1 MDSNARGTAASA
13 DTIAAVATAPGRGGI
28 GIVRVSGPDCRHIAA
43 ALLGR
48 APAPRTAELHRFRDA
63 AGEPIDEGIALYFPA
78 PASFTGEDVL
88 ELQGHGGPVVM
99 DLLLRRVLELGAR
112 AAGPGEFTQRAFL
125 NDKLDLAQAEA
136 VADLI
141 DSGSAQ
147 AARAALRSLQGEF
160 SSQVHDLA
168 ESVLELRMWVEA
180 AIDFPEEE
188 VDFLGDRALGARLEF
203 IRRRFAELAE
213 TARQG
218 ALLRDGLTIVIAGRP
233 NAGKSSLLN
242 RLAGYDAAIV
252 TPVPGTTRD
261 VLRERIEIDGLP
273 LHVLDTAGLR
283 ESRDEVEAEGIRRAH
298 RELERA
304 DRVLFVVD
312 SADPAAVAGIAADL
326 AALPTEAPRT
336 VVFNKIDRV
345 GGAPR
350 IEPGVAATVDDAV
363 PAPGGAASG
372 APAAS
377 PAEGTPSHGHVHLS
391 AATGAG
397 LDLLRQHLKDC
408 VGFHPSGVG
417 VLSARARHLDAL
429 RRARSRVE
437 EAHRLLTERHAGEL
451 VAQELTDAQKA
462 LGEITGEVT
471 SDDLLGGIFA
481 SFCIGK

>member
-1 MDSNARGTAASA
+1 MSPIS
-13 DTIAAVATAPGRGGI
+13 TIAAIATAPGRGGI
-28 GIVRVSGPDCRHIAA
+28 GIVRVSGSRCRSIAD

-48 APAPRTAELHRFRDA
+48 VPEPRVAELRRFLDA
-63 AGEPIDEGIALYFPA
+63 TGEPIDEGIALYFPG

-88 ELQGHGGPVVM
+88 ELHGHGGPVVM

-112 AAGPGEFTQRAFL
+112 PAEPGEFTQRAFL

-160 SSQVHDLA
+160 SAQVHDLA
-168 ESVLELRMWVEA
+168 EAVLELRMWVEA

-188 VDFLGDRALGARLEF
+188 VDFLGDRALDARLEF
-203 IRRRFAELAE
+203 IRHRFAGLAE

-218 ALLRDGLTIVIAGRP
+218 ALLRDGLTLVIAGRP

-252 TPVPGTTRD
+252 TPIPGTTRD

-283 ESRDEVEAEGIRRAH
+283 ESPDEVEAEGIRRAH

-312 SADPAAVAGIAADL
+312 ASDSAAVASIEADL
-326 AALPTEAPRT
+326 AGLPAAAPRT
-336 VVFNKIDRV
+336 VVLNKIDRL
-345 GGAPR
+345 GQEPR
-350 IEPGVAATVDDAV
+350 IEAGELAR
-363 PAPGGAASG
+363 
-372 APAAS
+372 
-377 PAEGTPSHGHVHLS
+377 VHLS
-391 AATGAG
+391 AASGAG
-397 LDLLRQHLKDC
+397 LDLLRIHLKEC
-408 VGFHPSGVG
+408 VGFHPTGSG
-417 VLSARARHLDAL
+417 VLSARARHLEAL
-429 RRARSRVE
+429 RCARAHVE
-437 EAHRLLTERHAGEL
+437 EAQRLLTERHAGEL
-451 VAQELTDAQKA
+451 VAQELTDAQKQ

-471 SDDLLGGIFA
+471 SDDLLGRIFS

>member
-1 MDSNARGTAASA
+1 MSPFSE
-13 DTIAAVATAPGRGGI
+13 DTIAAIATAPGRGGI
-28 GIVRVSGPDCRHIAA
+28 GIVRVSGRDCRGIAQ

-48 APAPRTAELHRFRDA
+48 VPEPRVAELHRFLAASGDA
-63 AGEPIDEGIALYFPA
+63 IDEGLALFFPG

-88 ELQGHGGPVVM
+88 ELHGHGGPVVM

-112 AAGPGEFTQRAFL
+112 AAAAGEFTQRAFL

-141 DSGSAQ
+141 DSGSVQ

-160 SSQVHDLA
+160 SAQVQELA
-168 ESVLELRMWVEA
+168 EAVLELRMWVEA

-188 VDFLGDRALGARLEF
+188 VDFLGDRALNARLEF
-203 IRRRFAELAE
+203 IRHRFAELAE

-218 ALLRDGLTIVIAGRP
+218 ALLRDGLTLVIAGRP

-252 TPVPGTTRD
+252 TPIPGTTRD

-283 ESRDEVEAEGIRRAH
+283 ESPDEVEAEGIRRAH
-298 RELERA
+298 RELARA

-312 SADPAAVAGIAADL
+312 AADPAAVAAIAADL
-326 AALPTEAPRT
+326 DALPTDAPRT
-336 VVFNKIDRV
+336 VVFNKIDRAGSDPRV
-345 GGAPR
+345 EPGDPPR
-350 IEPGVAATVDDAV
+350 I
-363 PAPGGAASG
+363 
-372 APAAS
+372 
-377 PAEGTPSHGHVHLS
+377 HLS

-397 LDLLRQHLKDC
+397 LDLLRAHLKDC
-408 VGFHPSGVG
+408 VGFHPAGTG
-417 VLSARARHLDAL
+417 VLSARARHLEAL
-429 RRARSRVE
+429 RRARAHVE

-451 VAQELTDAQKA
+451 VAQELTDAQKQ

-471 SDDLLGGIFA
+471 SDDLLGRIFG

>member
-1 MDSNARGTAASA
+1 MSSKRP
-13 DTIAAVATAPGRGGI
+13 DTIAAIATAPGRGGI
-28 GIVRVSGPDCRHIAA
+28 GIVRVSGAGCRVIGE

-48 APAPRTAELHRFRDA
+48 LPAPRVAGLHRFRDA
-63 AGEPIDEGIALYFPA
+63 TGEPIDEGLAVFFPA

-88 ELQGHGGPVVM
+88 ELHGHGGPVVM

-180 AIDFPEEE
+180 SIDFPEEE
-188 VDFLGDRALGARLEF
+188 VDFLGDRALAARLEF
-203 IRRRFAELAE
+203 IRRRFTELAE

-283 ESRDEVEAEGIRRAH
+283 ESPDEVEAEGIRRAH
-298 RELERA
+298 RELGRA

-312 SADPAAVAGIAADL
+312 ASDAGAVAGIDVDL
-326 AALPTEAPRT
+326 AALPTDAPCT
-336 VVFNKIDRV
+336 VVMNKIDRA
-345 GGAPR
+345 GGEAR
-350 IEPGVAATVDDAV
+350 IEEAQ
-363 PAPGGAASG
+363 AASDAAPAG
-372 APAAS
+372 ASGRTERRAPAAR
-377 PAEGTPSHGHVHLS
+377 VHLS

-397 LDLLRQHLKDC
+397 LELLRRHLKDC
-408 VGFHPSGVG
+408 VGFHAVGEG

-429 RRARSRVE
+429 RRARAHVE
-437 EAHRLLTERHAGEL
+437 EAHRLLTARHAGEL

-471 SDDLLGGIFA
+471 SEDLLGRIFG

>member
-1 MDSNARGTAASA
+1 MSESTTLLQT
-13 DTIAAVATAPGRGGI
+13 DTIVAIATAPGRGGI
-28 GIVRVSGPDCRHIAA
+28 GIVRVSGRDCRHIAEG
-43 ALLGR
+43 LLGR
-48 APAPRTAELHRFRDA
+48 VPAPRIAELHRFRDA
-63 AGEPIDEGIALYFPA
+63 DGEPIDEGIALYFPG

-99 DLLLRRVLELGAR
+99 DLLLGRVLELGAR
-112 AAGPGEFTQRAFL
+112 AAEPGEFTQRAFL
-125 NDKLDLAQAEA
+125 NEKLDLAQAEA

-141 DSGSAQ
+141 DSGSTQ

-160 SSQVHDLA
+160 SSQVHDLS

-188 VDFLGDRALGARLEF
+188 VDFLGDRALGARMES
-203 IRRRFAELAE
+203 IRARFAEIAE

-218 ALLRDGLTIVIAGRP
+218 RLLRDGLTIVIAGRP

-283 ESRDEVEAEGIRRAH
+283 ESPDEVEVEGIRRAH
-298 RELERA
+298 REIERA

-312 SADPAAVAGIAADL
+312 AADAQAVAAIDADL
-326 AALPTEAPRT
+326 AALPTAAPRT
-336 VVFNKIDRV
+336 VVMNKVDRI
-345 GGAPR
+345 GGTAR
-350 IEPGVAATVDDAV
+350 LEGGDTPGLW
-363 PAPGGAASG
+363 
-372 APAAS
+372 
-377 PAEGTPSHGHVHLS
+377 LS

-408 VGFHPSGVG
+408 AGFHPAGTG
-417 VLSARARHLDAL
+417 ALSARARHLDAL
-429 RRARSRVE
+429 RRARAHVE
-437 EAHRLLTERHAGEL
+437 EAHRLLTQRHAGEL
-451 VAQELTDAQKA
+451 VAQELTDAQRA

-471 SDDLLGGIFA
+471 SEDLLGRIFG